1 MSYSPE
7 VLKCKM
13 NFKNITDDE
22 IRKYCIDDKEV
33 EGVRKFYEK
42 LDGIEL
48 YLSLW
53 DYDNYENYH
62 LSGWSND
69 VDKIVKEAFWIYEQE
84 FGVYKNKN
92 DFKSIWKAG
101 EYDCG
106 GSIIF
111 NLNNAEVL
119 EIISKEKK

>member
-33 EGVRKFYEK
+33 SGVRKFYEK

-53 DYDNYENYH
+53 DYDNHEDYH
-62 LSGWSND
+62 LSGWAED
-69 VDKIVKEAFWIYEQE
+69 VDEMVKEAFWIYEQE
-84 FGVYKNKN
+84 FGFCKNKS
-92 DFKSIWKAG
+92 DFKSIWEAG

-106 GSIIF
+106 VSIIF

-119 EIISKEKK
+119 EVISKEKK